1 MSQLTIYWLWV
12 VVLTLALLYPAGQ
25 LIWVISVRRLQK
37 KLQKKLES
45 EELQG
50 QKRRAY
56 IIAVVVCL
64 AFSLLFNY
72 RILN

>member
-1 MSQLTIYWLWV
+1 MSQLTNYWLWV
-12 VVLTLALLYPAGQ
+12 IALTLALLYPVGQ
-25 LIWVISVRRLQK
+25 LIWVISVRKLQK